1 MQEIINFIEGVG
13 TPIIVGL
20 LLAYFQHLNNK
31 RYEKMDKR
39 AELRKKESLVGLNL
53 AEANAKLS
61 YAVAMALKR
70 GTANG
75 EVEDG
80 IRAYK
85 KALKSRD
92 DFLKETSAE
101 YLRK

>member
-1 MQEIINFIEGVG
+1 MNVLSFLESIG
-13 TPIIVGL
+13 TPLIVGL

-39 AELRKKESLVGLNL
+39 AELRKREGLVGLEL

-80 IRAYK
+80 IASFK
-85 KALKSRD
+85 KAIKSRD
-92 DFLKETSAE
+92 DFLKEASAE
-101 YLRK
+101 YMARK